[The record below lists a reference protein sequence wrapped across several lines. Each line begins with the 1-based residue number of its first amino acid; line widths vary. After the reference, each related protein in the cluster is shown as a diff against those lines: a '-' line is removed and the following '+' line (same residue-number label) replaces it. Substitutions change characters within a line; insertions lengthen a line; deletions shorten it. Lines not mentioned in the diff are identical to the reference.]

1 METIKFGLLLSII
14 PFTAIFLIITIWW
27 ALVDMSLQKITG
39 MKRTLWTLA
48 VILVPPFGALA
59 YNYFAKQHETEQ
71 GYGQG
76 FNGAELVAAAGKE
89 E

>member
-39 MKRTLWTLA
+39 TKRTLWTLA
-48 VILVPPFGALA
+48 VILLPPFGALA
-59 YNYFAKQHETEQ
+59 YNYFARNQVAEEGYTE
-71 GYGQG
+71 G
-76 FNGAELVAAAGKE
+76 FGNAGLATAAEKK
-89 E
+89 